1 MNTFPLSHTIR
12 YTSTGPGSVTSPAPW
27 SLAQACVFPS
37 RSTVTDDTPARN
49 GIRSIGTPSASTNP
63 TGAALAGAGAGGG
76 ISVLNIEHAL
86 KAKAHDTSS
95 NRFMEDSWIRK

>member
-12 YTSTGPGSVTSPAPW
+12 YTSTGPGSVISPAPW

-63 TGAALAGAGAGGG
+63 TGAGLAGGAGGG
-76 ISVLNIEHAL
+76 ISVLNIEQAL
-86 KAKAHDTSS
+86 SARTHDTSS
-95 NRFMEDSWIRK
+95 NRFMEDPWIRK